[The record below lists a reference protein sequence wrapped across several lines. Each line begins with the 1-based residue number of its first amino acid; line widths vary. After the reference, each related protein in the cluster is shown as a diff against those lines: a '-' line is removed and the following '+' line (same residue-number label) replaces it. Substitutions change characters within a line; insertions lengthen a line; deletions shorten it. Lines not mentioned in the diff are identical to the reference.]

1 MRKSVV
7 LKGHTLG
14 VVYPFGRTGKLLQL
28 QILHS
33 SILRGSQFSG
43 SQAAM
48 LGTVMFNPETDD
60 FREATEQDFDDFLVM
75 SHPDYFGEFVDHR
88 VPGD

>member
-1 MRKSVV
+1 
-7 LKGHTLG
+7 
-14 VVYPFGRTGKLLQL
+14 
-28 QILHS
+28 
-33 SILRGSQFSG
+33 
-43 SQAAM
+43 M